1 MQSEDQNS
9 LYRVVKD
16 YIPAKKIARYNK
28 LKKWD
33 YGYNKDYDVVVISK
47 NGTIGEVICIGTDV
61 SSANSK
67 VMTSLN
73 CIFSPFLLF
82 VRSPM

>member
-28 LKKWD
+28 LKKWS
-33 YGYNKDYDVVVISK
+33 YGYNKDYDVVIISN
-47 NGTIGEVICIGTDV
+47 NGTIGDIICISGLYIALP
-61 SSANSK
+61 SAPDKVNS
-67 VMTSLN
+67 
-73 CIFSPFLLF
+73 
-82 VRSPM
+82 RSKKNK